1 MSLSFPICQL
11 EHRISALAAWGNCGV
26 RVGGNWF
33 YKLHMLSEE
42 AERGPRALPSFLL
55 LLFLLP
61 HHPALPPPPH
71 PAAPSREHHSRL
83 GCCRKAFTRYTG

>member
-11 EHRISALAAWGNCGV
+11 EHLISALAAWGNCGV

-42 AERGPRALPSFLL
+42 AERGPEHCLHFFSSCSSSPTTRYF
-55 LLFLLP
+55 
-61 HHPALPPPPH
+61 HPPPP
-71 PAAPSREHHSRL
+71 PSSPIEGAPQ
-83 GCCRKAFTRYTG
+83 